1 MNHKKPSLTIEKID
15 SITGNPIKGAK
26 FQVWYGSNDTETG
39 ELNDLGVYYTDED
52 GHIVLENVKDG
63 WYKVTELKP
72 ASGYQIKE
80 PATQECFIEAGTSK
94 TLTFENT
101 PLSALIVYKYDSVT
115 GEAVEGAVFQ
125 VKYLS
130 GTSGTGGT
138 VIGTYKTSVNG
149 SFTVTGLEAGTYVV
163 EELAS
168 DSGHV
173 IDTVPQTAYISGKD
187 QDVVELYFGNSPKGS
202 LLIKKIDAFTREP
215 LSDVKFFVTESN
227 GTVVGD
233 SNGYLTTDSTGTILI
248 EGIDPGT
255 TLVAKE
261 TIAKDGYLL
270 DDTPQTA
277 EIKAG
282 QTVTLE
288 FRNQP
293 KGSLAIHKLDS
304 VTRNPMEGVEFEI
317 TYSDGSYVDAG
328 NGSLSSKGL
337 YHTDKNGQIMLSGI
351 TGTVVVMET
360 KTIEGYTID
369 EETRTQTVVINPND
383 TQTLTFYNTPSGGF
397 QLIKEDEDSGKRIGN
412 CTFEIRRLND
422 ALVGTYTTGS
432 NDTFTVDLEE
442 GSYYAVEVKANSKY
456 RLNDTPHY
464 FEVENGETT
473 TLRVTNERLSGILLH
488 KIDSTTGEGICD
500 VSFLLYDDTNTPI
513 GQYTSD
519 DRGYVLI
526 EDLEAGRYYLR
537 ELENEGYVPDTEKK
551 TVYVESG

>member
-304 VTRNPMEGVEFEI
+304 VTRNPLEGVEFEI

-383 TQTLTFYNTPSGGF
+383 TQTLTLYNTPSGGF

-422 ALVGTYTTGS
+422 ALVDTYTTGS

>member
-215 LSDVKFFVTESN
+215 LFDVKFFVTESN

-304 VTRNPMEGVEFEI
+304 VTRNPLEGVEFEI

-397 QLIKEDEDSGKRIGN
+397 QIIKEDEDSGKRIGN

>member
-1 MNHKKPSLTIEKID
+1 MNHKKASLTIEKID

-304 VTRNPMEGVEFEI
+304 VTRNPLEGVEFEI

-397 QLIKEDEDSGKRIGN
+397 QIIKEDEDSGKRIGN

>member
-304 VTRNPMEGVEFEI
+304 VTRNPLEGVEFEI
-317 TYSDGSYVDAG
+317 NYSDGSYVDAG

-397 QLIKEDEDSGKRIGN
+397 QIIKEDEDSGKRIGN

>member
-15 SITGNPIKGAK
+15 SITGNPIKGSK

-304 VTRNPMEGVEFEI
+304 VTRNPLEGVEFEI

-351 TGTVVVMET
+351 TGIVVVMET
-360 KTIEGYTID
+360 KPIEGYTID

-397 QLIKEDEDSGKRIGN
+397 QIIKEDEDSGKRIGN

>member
-1 MNHKKPSLTIEKID
+1 MNHKKPLLTIEKID

-304 VTRNPMEGVEFEI
+304 VTRNPLEGVEFEI

-397 QLIKEDEDSGKRIGN
+397 QIIKEDEDSGKRIGN

>member
-1 MNHKKPSLTIEKID
+1 VNHKKPSLTIEKID

-304 VTRNPMEGVEFEI
+304 VTRNPLEGVEFEI

>member
-1 MNHKKPSLTIEKID
+1 VNHKKPSLTIEKID

-304 VTRNPMEGVEFEI
+304 VTRNPLEGVEFEI

-351 TGTVVVMET
+351 TDTVVVMET

-397 QLIKEDEDSGKRIGN
+397 QIIKEDEDSGKRIGN

>member
-52 GHIVLENVKDG
+52 GHIVLENAKDG

-304 VTRNPMEGVEFEI
+304 VTRNPLEGVEFEI

-397 QLIKEDEDSGKRIGN
+397 QIIKEDEDSGKRIGN

>member
-304 VTRNPMEGVEFEI
+304 VTRNPLEGVEFEI

-397 QLIKEDEDSGKRIGN
+397 QIIKEDEDSGKRIGN

-500 VSFLLYDDTNTPI
+500 VSFLLYGDTNTPI

>member
-1 MNHKKPSLTIEKID
+1 M
-15 SITGNPIKGAK
+15 
-26 FQVWYGSNDTETG
+26 
-39 ELNDLGVYYTDED
+39 
-52 GHIVLENVKDG
+52 
-63 WYKVTELKP
+63 
-72 ASGYQIKE
+72 
-80 PATQECFIEAGTSK
+80 
-94 TLTFENT
+94 
-101 PLSALIVYKYDSVT
+101 T

-293 KGSLAIHKLDS
+293 KGSLVINKLDS
-304 VTRNPMEGVEFEI
+304 VTHKPLEGVEFEI

-383 TQTLTFYNTPSGGF
+383 TQTLTFYNTPSGSF
-397 QLIKEDEDSGKRIGN
+397 QLIKEDEDSGKRIAN

-432 NDTFTVDLEE
+432 NGTFTVDLEE

-456 RLNDTPHY
+456 RLDDTPHY

>member
-115 GEAVEGAVFQ
+115 GEAVDGAVFQ

-304 VTRNPMEGVEFEI
+304 VTRNPLEGVEFEI

>member
-52 GHIVLENVKDG
+52 GHIVLEHVKDG
-63 WYKVTELKP
+63 LYKVTDLKA
-72 ASGYQIKE
+72 ASGYQIKG
-80 PATQECFIEAGTSK
+80 PATHECFIDAGTSN

-304 VTRNPMEGVEFEI
+304 VTRNPLEGVEFEI

-397 QLIKEDEDSGKRIGN
+397 QIIKEDEDSGKRIGN

>member
-187 QDVVELYFGNSPKGS
+187 QDVVELYFGNSPKGN

-304 VTRNPMEGVEFEI
+304 VTRNPLEGVEFEI

-422 ALVGTYTTGS
+422 ALVDTYTTGS